1 MPKTKAELATEFK
14 GQGNEMYSKG
24 DYYGAIQAFSQA
36 IQNDPSDHVF
46 YSNRSAC
53 WLNLKKHKSAI
64 ADAQDCIRMQPKWPK
79 GFSRLGCAYLEREDG
94 HLAVEAFENAVRL
107 DPEHRDLYEANL
119 NKAKDLAATQKKPT
133 SRFDEPQREAPK
145 AEAPKAEAPGPR
157 VVDTS
162 PVIGI
167 DLGTTYSCV
176 GVWQNG
182 RAEIIA
188 NEQGNNIT
196 PSSIAFTDSE
206 RLVGDAAKNQA
217 ASNPTNTIFE
227 IKRIIGQRY
236 TDPGVLKD
244 IKHFPFTVMQGEG
257 DKPVVEVTYKDEKVM
272 FTPEQLSAMVLSNMK
287 AVAEAHL
294 GHEVHRAVITVPA
307 YFNDSQRTA
316 TKNAGAIAGLE
327 VMRIINEPTAAAL
340 AYGLDESNKG
350 KTQNRFLV
358 FDLGG
363 GTFDATLL
371 ELDDEVFEV
380 KATGGDTRLGGE
392 DFDTNITDHL
402 VAEIKKKHKKD
413 PSKNPR
419 AMRRLRTAAE
429 RAKRQLSSS
438 ASAQIEVDNLMEDL
452 DFVSTLTRAKFESLN
467 SELFANT
474 IKTVENVLKDAGV
487 TKDSVDDVVLVG
499 GSTRIPKVQ
508 ELLSAFFDGKE
519 LCRSINPD
527 EAVAYGAAVQGAV
540 LSGVKSDATN
550 SLLLVDVTPLS
561 LGIETV
567 GKVMSTVIT
576 RNTAIPCSKTDTFT
590 TESDNQTQVDV
601 EVYEGE
607 RQCTDGNNKLGQFTI
622 SGIERAKRGEPQV
635 EVRFDLDA
643 NGILNVSARD
653 KVTGAEASVTI
664 DNANKGLDQ
673 DEINRMIAEA
683 EKFKDED
690 NARVA
695 RQEMRSH
702 FESMLS
708 QAGDKAD
715 STGDR
720 DMKDTIAKWQTWLD
734 ENQDASKAAI
744 ERSLECAERQLG
756 FQSR

>member
-1 MPKTKAELATEFK
+1 M
-14 GQGNEMYSKG
+14 
-24 DYYGAIQAFSQA
+24 
-36 IQNDPSDHVF
+36 
-46 YSNRSAC
+46 
-53 WLNLKKHKSAI
+53 
-64 ADAQDCIRMQPKWPK
+64 
-79 GFSRLGCAYLEREDG
+79 
-94 HLAVEAFENAVRL
+94 
-107 DPEHRDLYEANL
+107 
-119 NKAKDLAATQKKPT
+119 
-133 SRFDEPQREAPK
+133 
-145 AEAPKAEAPGPR
+145 
-157 VVDTS
+157 
-162 PVIGI
+162 
-167 DLGTTYSCV
+167 
-176 GVWQNG
+176 
-182 RAEIIA
+182 
-188 NEQGNNIT
+188 
-196 PSSIAFTDSE
+196 
-206 RLVGDAAKNQA
+206 
-217 ASNPTNTIFE
+217 
-227 IKRIIGQRY
+227 
-236 TDPGVLKD
+236 
-244 IKHFPFTVMQGEG
+244 
-257 DKPVVEVTYKDEKVM
+257 
-272 FTPEQLSAMVLSNMK
+272 LSLS
-287 AVAEAHL
+287 L
-294 GHEVHRAVITVPA
+294 
-307 YFNDSQRTA
+307 
-316 TKNAGAIAGLE
+316 
-327 VMRIINEPTAAAL
+327 
-340 AYGLDESNKG
+340 
-350 KTQNRFLV
+350 
-358 FDLGG
+358 
-363 GTFDATLL
+363 
-371 ELDDEVFEV
+371 
-380 KATGGDTRLGGE
+380 
-392 DFDTNITDHL
+392 
-402 VAEIKKKHKKD
+402 
-413 PSKNPR
+413 
-419 AMRRLRTAAE
+419 
-429 RAKRQLSSS
+429 
-438 ASAQIEVDNLMEDL
+438 
-452 DFVSTLTRAKFESLN
+452 
-467 SELFANT
+467 
-474 IKTVENVLKDAGV
+474 
-487 TKDSVDDVVLVG
+487 

>member
-1 MPKTKAELATEFK
+1 V
-14 GQGNEMYSKG
+14 G
-24 DYYGAIQAFSQA
+24 
-36 IQNDPSDHVF
+36 
-46 YSNRSAC
+46 RSVPP
-53 WLNLKKHKSAI
+53 L
-64 ADAQDCIRMQPKWPK
+64 
-79 GFSRLGCAYLEREDG
+79 
-94 HLAVEAFENAVRL
+94 
-107 DPEHRDLYEANL
+107 
-119 NKAKDLAATQKKPT
+119 
-133 SRFDEPQREAPK
+133 
-145 AEAPKAEAPGPR
+145 
-157 VVDTS
+157 
-162 PVIGI
+162 
-167 DLGTTYSCV
+167 
-176 GVWQNG
+176 
-182 RAEIIA
+182 
-188 NEQGNNIT
+188 
-196 PSSIAFTDSE
+196 
-206 RLVGDAAKNQA
+206 
-217 ASNPTNTIFE
+217 
-227 IKRIIGQRY
+227 
-236 TDPGVLKD
+236 
-244 IKHFPFTVMQGEG
+244 
-257 DKPVVEVTYKDEKVM
+257 
-272 FTPEQLSAMVLSNMK
+272 
-287 AVAEAHL
+287 
-294 GHEVHRAVITVPA
+294 RAVGSPL
-307 YFNDSQRTA
+307 FPCS
-316 TKNAGAIAGLE
+316 
-327 VMRIINEPTAAAL
+327 
-340 AYGLDESNKG
+340 
-350 KTQNRFLV
+350 
-358 FDLGG
+358 
-363 GTFDATLL
+363 
-371 ELDDEVFEV
+371 
-380 KATGGDTRLGGE
+380 
-392 DFDTNITDHL
+392 
-402 VAEIKKKHKKD
+402 
-413 PSKNPR
+413 
-419 AMRRLRTAAE
+419 
-429 RAKRQLSSS
+429 LS
-438 ASAQIEVDNLMEDL
+438 L
-452 DFVSTLTRAKFESLN
+452 SL
-467 SELFANT
+467 
-474 IKTVENVLKDAGV
+474 
-487 TKDSVDDVVLVG
+487 